1 MLRNWDEFSHS
12 ILLLIYF
19 RSFVL
24 SFIKGKNAQAVI
36 FQWWF
41 IKIWKFAQVPL
52 SPSYLHNAHK
62 TFGIVVLIWFRN
74 CFYEKW
80 TIASQFISKMHQMR
94 ACILDGT
101 RLDAHQPSA
110 DVTTL
115 GYLTIALLVLSWN
128 DPNRKKTLPFDS
140 FMIRSWF
147 WVPYFWKFPKKSRKI
162 AVGEKAPRV

>member
-1 MLRNWDEFSHS
+1 ML
-12 ILLLIYF
+12 
-19 RSFVL
+19 L
-24 SFIKGKNAQAVI
+24 SVWQKSMELKGR
-36 FQWWF
+36 
-41 IKIWKFAQVPL
+41 WKKWSVTRCRWNDWR

-62 TFGIVVLIWFRN
+62 TFGIVVLIWFHY

-94 ACILDGT
+94 ACLLDGT